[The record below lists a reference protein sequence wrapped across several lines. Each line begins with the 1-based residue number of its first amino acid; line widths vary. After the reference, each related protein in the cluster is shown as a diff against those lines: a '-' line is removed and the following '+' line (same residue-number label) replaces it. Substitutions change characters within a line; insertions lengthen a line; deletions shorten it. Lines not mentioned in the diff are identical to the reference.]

1 MQANTTVETLK
12 NEFQFTL
19 SKFSHEIRNPI
30 ALISS
35 ELQML
40 ASSHP
45 EITAYECWEDLMDN
59 LEYVKE
65 LLDELSNYNN
75 AGRVSLTD
83 TDLKSYLRTVISSVK
98 PTLDYLG
105 IALETEIPD
114 SLPILPLDR
123 VKMRQALLNLL
134 RNAQES
140 ISHPR
145 GKITVRAEMLE
156 HAVCISV
163 SDNGCGMDL
172 TQQKDIFSPFVTSK
186 PAGTGLGLA
195 VASQVILAHGGRI
208 EVDSSPGQGSEFRIF
223 LGW

>member
-12 NEFQFTL
+12 KEFQFTL

-45 EITAYECWEDLMDN
+45 EITTYDCWEDLMDN
-59 LEYVKE
+59 LGYVKE

-75 AGRVSLTD
+75 AGRVCMTA
-83 TDLKSYLRTVISSVK
+83 TDLQSYLNTVLTSVK

-114 SLPILPLDR
+114 SLPTLPLDR

-140 ISHPR
+140 ISHSQ
-145 GKITVRAEMLE
+145 GKITVRAETQNS
-156 HAVCISV
+156 AVCISV

-186 PAGTGLGLA
+186 PTGTGLGLA
-195 VASQVILAHGGRI
+195 VTSQVIEAHGGRI
-208 EVDSSPGQGSEFRIF
+208 EVESIPGQGSTFRIF
-223 LGW
+223 LG